1 MVVIFTTMCDSNWR
15 RKYQVRGQIAAA
27 QTKWAHRINTKLLTS
42 EHLLSSKESTS
53 TPLVKIL
60 RDARWHNPGNGM

>member
-42 EHLLSSKESTS
+42 EHILSSKESTS
-53 TPLVKIL
+53 TP
-60 RDARWHNPGNGM
+60 